1 MPTLMQTTQ
10 GRVTGLWG
18 SALIKGPDGQMRALK
33 MGDLVH
39 RGDVILTTQDGIV
52 QLTADETPVAAAAI
66 KSAPATDID
75 RVISDLNQN
84 DPDAATAAGLNGG
97 DGGEFL
103 PGLRVD
109 RIQEELTPA
118 GLAYSGTSAP
128 GNTTEAGTGA
138 TVNNIAPVAQNGVVS
153 GDEDSTLPV
162 PLTGADGDGSVA
174 SITVTSIPPGST
186 LLLADGTT
194 VVLAGQTLTPQ
205 QAAGLLLQPSANF
218 NGQTGITFFVT
229 DNEGL
234 ASDPATVTISVISVN
249 DAPVAAPLSAS
260 GPEDTPLAVSL
271 TGSDVDGTVTSFT
284 ITQLPTNG
292 TLFLSDGTT
301 PVVPGTP
308 LSPAEAANLVFV
320 PAANFHG
327 TVNLIFTV
335 TDNEGLPSAPRTV
348 PLTIT
353 PVNDAPDAI
362 NDTASAPHNTS
373 ISVPVLGND
382 TDPDGDPLTVTSA
395 TLVNPGQG
403 SVSIGPNGTLQFT
416 PAPGFSGTALVNYSI
431 SDGHGGT
438 DTATVTITVAAA
450 PPPPPTGP
458 DAIDDSGSTQVD
470 TPLTI
475 APATLLGNDTDGN
488 SDPLTITSVQG
499 GVNGSVA
506 IVAGNVVFTPTAGYT
521 GPATFPYTNHD
532 GHGGTDTAT
541 VNISVSA
548 APNLA
553 PDAIDDSGSTQVD
566 TPLTITPATLLGN
579 DTDGNSDPLTIT
591 SVQGGINGSVAI
603 VAGNVVFTPTAGY
616 TGPASF
622 TYTISD
628 GHGGTD
634 TATVNI
640 TVSA

>member
-1 MPTLMQTTQ
+1 MPTLMQTAQ

-52 QLTADETPVAAAAI
+52 QLTADETPAAAAAV
-66 KSAPATDID
+66 KPAPSTEID
-75 RVISDLNQN
+75 RIISDLNQN

-103 PGLRVD
+103 PGLRVE
-109 RIQEELTPA
+109 RIQEGVTPA
-118 GLAYSGTSAP
+118 GLAYSGISASA
-128 GNTTEAGTGA
+128 NTVQAGSTGT
-138 TVNNIAPVAQNGVVS
+138 TVNNIAPVAKDGAVS

-162 PLTGADGDGSVA
+162 PLIGADGDGSVA
-174 SITVTSIPPGST
+174 SVTVTSIPPGST

-194 VVLAGQTLTPQ
+194 VVLSGQTLTPQ
-205 QAAGLLLQPSANF
+205 QAAGLLLHPSANF

-234 ASDPATVTISVISVN
+234 ASDPATVTINVISVN
-249 DAPVAAPLSAS
+249 DAPIAAPLSAI

-271 TGSDVDGTVTSFT
+271 SGSDVDGTVTSFT
-284 ITQLPTNG
+284 ITRLPTNG

-320 PAANFHG
+320 PAPNFHG

-335 TDNEGLPSAPRTV
+335 TDNEGLPSAPTTV

-362 NDTASAPHNTS
+362 DDTASAPHNTS

-416 PAPGFSGTALVNYSI
+416 PAPGFSGTALVSYTV

-438 DTATVTITVAAA
+438 DTATLTITVAAA
-450 PPPPPTGP
+450 PPPTGP

-499 GVNGSVA
+499 GVNG
-506 IVAGNVVFTPTAGYT
+506 
-521 GPATFPYTNHD
+521 
-532 GHGGTDTAT
+532 
-541 VNISVSA
+541 
-548 APNLA
+548 
-553 PDAIDDSGSTQVD
+553 
-566 TPLTITPATLLGN
+566 
-579 DTDGNSDPLTIT
+579 
-591 SVQGGINGSVAI
+591 
-603 VAGNVVFTPTAGY
+603 
-616 TGPASF
+616 
-622 TYTISD
+622 
-628 GHGGTD
+628 
-634 TATVNI
+634 
-640 TVSA
+640 